1 MELVFAGEVVEG
13 FAADAVRRTLSA
25 RLKLDERRLNRLFN
39 GKPIVIKRGLPAEVG
54 RQWVAQ
60 FQAMGARLHLRAEA
74 PMAAPTAPE
83 PPAASEPGAAAAA
96 AELQLVPIERPA
108 APRPEAPLPGPAMDP
123 PALPSQDGAASPAA
137 APGAVLPGPAPAVP
151 YLPSSDGLYEDEPL
165 FGLSFRGR
173 MGRVNYLLAS
183 LVLLLAWKWASVL
196 LPWVPGAVAGV
207 VSVAALV
214 VGVVWSVRVSVLRL
228 HDVGLSGPWVLGCF
242 VPGLGQLAN
251 LLLLVWPGQRDT
263 NPYGDPPV
271 PASGFA
277 VLVAVMALAIT
288 WLITIVWLG
297 WLLGLSGPR

>member
-25 RLKLDERRLNRLFN
+25 RLKLDERRLDRLFN
-39 GKPIVIKRGLPAEVG
+39 GKPIVIKRGLTAEVG

-74 PMAAPTAPE
+74 PAAAPAAPE
-83 PPAASEPGAAAAA
+83 PPAARASAPAASP
-96 AELQLVPIERPA
+96 AELQLVPIERTA
-108 APRPEAPLPGPAMDP
+108 APPPEAPMSGTAEGPASHPSHDGFALSAGAARAAP
-123 PALPSQDGAASPAA
+123 PAP
-137 APGAVLPGPAPAVP
+137 VLPH
-151 YLPSSDGLYEDEPL
+151 LPTSDGIYDDEPL
-165 FGLSFRGR
+165 FALSFRGR

-207 VSVAALV
+207 VSAAALV

-288 WLITIVWLG
+288 WLITTVWLG